1 MMFSDARVAPPGLTL
16 CPACTPPV
24 NKILD
29 PPLRLE
35 SQTRVF
41 PLLVKSSQC
50 IEKPEFTSP
59 DTKITDLAFSGHLR
73 EKWTTTFEQKN
84 EEKFKS
90 KKETQKLVLKYV
102 LVSFVKKAFL
112 AFLKLILH
120 PWSFDIN
127 FSSIISMISSSAV
140 THTFSRMVGFAR
152 NLSISRRALTSVQKS
167 FISIL

>member
-1 MMFSDARVAPPGLTL
+1 MRVDVLTRYEHFTVKTQGLIQGSPGVRNPPLPLGATLPPYFKDTHNEMMFSDARVAPPGLTL

-73 EKWTTTFEQKN
+73 EK
-84 EEKFKS
+84 
-90 KKETQKLVLKYV
+90 
-102 LVSFVKKAFL
+102 
-112 AFLKLILH
+112 
-120 PWSFDIN
+120 
-127 FSSIISMISSSAV
+127 
-140 THTFSRMVGFAR
+140 
-152 NLSISRRALTSVQKS
+152 
-167 FISIL
+167 